1 MSAGVDL
8 LLSLVLAN
16 LPLVELPFQYAGLVC
31 PVVLVW
37 YIVTELGS
45 MVENAAAMGAPVPKW
60 LAKLLA
66 LGRDA
71 VDGAGDKLGGEGKE

>member
-1 MSAGVDL
+1 MSWQTYYKEHTLTAEEAVGKIRSGDR
-8 LLSLVLAN
+8 
-16 LPLVELPFQYAGLVC
+16 
-31 PVVLVW
+31 VVLEHACGEPV
-37 YIVTELGS
+37 YLVDK
-45 MVENAAAMGAPVPKW
+45 MVENAAAMGAPAPKW